1 MRRGTWTILALGLSI
16 FGCSPAFLANP
27 GIDPEL
33 YPEPSRNAITFWG
46 HATSYIDVGGVGIVT
61 DPVFEDG
68 YSPWHGR
75 KIPSPPTSAYDQTDI
90 ILISHAHRD
99 HLQPKS
105 IARFSEGTVILCPE
119 PSAKYVDD
127 LDLEVRVMKPG
138 DEYEFAGGRIVAV
151 PAHHPGGRNSF
162 RANHDG
168 DALGYVIHTSSQTIY
183 YSGDTA
189 YFPGLHDI
197 GRAHQPDVVI
207 LNINVHLNSYEA
219 ILAIGALGVPTV
231 IPTHFGAYAG
241 SNARRSP
248 AWRDELQRLMGET
261 IVSLEVGESYHWQ
274 GTDLAQDRK
283 VPAKDSLEDD

>member
-1 MRRGTWTILALGLSI
+1 MRRSTGILLILGFSI
-16 FGCSPAFLANP
+16 SGCSPAFLANP

-33 YPEPSRNAITFWG
+33 YPEPQTNTITFWG

-61 DPVFEDG
+61 DPVFEDS

-75 KIPSPPTSAYDQTDI
+75 KIPAPPSSAYDQTDI

-99 HLQPKS
+99 HLHPRS
-105 IARFSEGTVILCPE
+105 IARFSKGTVVLCPE
-119 PSAKYVDD
+119 PSAKHLDD
-127 LDLEVRVMKPG
+127 LGLEVRVMKPG
-138 DEYEFAGGRIVAV
+138 DEYEFAGGKIVAV

-189 YFPGLHDI
+189 YFPGLSDI
-197 GRAHQPDVVI
+197 GLAHHPDVVI
-207 LNINVHLNSYEA
+207 LNINGHLNSYEA
-219 ILAIGALGVPTV
+219 ILAIGALGAPTV
-231 IPTHFGAYAG
+231 IPTHFGAYGG

-248 AWRDELQRLMGET
+248 GWREELQRLMGET
-261 IVSLEVGESYHWQ
+261 IVSLEVGESLSWQ
-274 GTDLAQDRK
+274 GRQLAQDRM
-283 VPAKDSLEDD
+283 VSAGNPLED